1 MDKSLRTRTCPAW
14 PGCGGGA
21 PRRSW
26 ADHGAGRGVASGARL
41 GSAVRSS
48 GWPECPEC
56 RGGTMLGVVHFLR
69 SFFKVRDVGLK
80 AGFAGRVLLGAAEGT
95 AALASEPWAVCGV
108 AARYPRTIRD
118 AVAASRWMC
127 WIWRR
132 WPAGVWPWE
141 LLGRK
146 GKEAHRD
153 DRLGRGQLHRGWRD
167 CGEPGHSWVSHGLGW
182 VAG

>member
-1 MDKSLRTRTCPAW
+1 MDTSLRTRTCPAW

-21 PRRSW
+21 PRRSR

-80 AGFAGRVLLGAAEGT
+80 AGFAGRVLLGLLREQPRSPLSPGLFVGWLRGT
-95 AALASEPWAVCGV
+95 QERSATQSQLLDGCAGSGGGGLPECGLGN
-108 AARYPRTIRD
+108 
-118 AVAASRWMC
+118 C
-127 WIWRR
+127 WD
-132 WPAGVWPWE
+132 
-141 LLGRK
+141 
-146 GKEAHRD
+146 GKEKRRTGD
-153 DRLGRGQLHRGWRD
+153 ERLGRGELHRGWRD
-167 CGEPGHSWVSHGLGW
+167 WGEPRHSWVSHGLGW